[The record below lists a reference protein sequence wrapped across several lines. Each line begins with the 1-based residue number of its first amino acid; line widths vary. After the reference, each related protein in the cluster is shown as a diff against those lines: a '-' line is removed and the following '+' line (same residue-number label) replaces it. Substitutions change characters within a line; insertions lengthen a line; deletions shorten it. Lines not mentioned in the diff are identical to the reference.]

1 MRRHILLGSAA
12 ALFASAA
19 ASFVGAAPAHAG
31 GEPGRGDRRP
41 LLPPHIAYRDP
52 VYVAPRR
59 PVVLIPVRRVPRSL
73 ALPLYNEPPPRFQA
87 L

>member
-1 MRRHILLGSAA
+1 MRRLILLGSAT
-12 ALFASAA
+12 ALVLGAGPVRAS
-19 ASFVGAAPAHAG
+19 
-31 GEPGRGDRRP
+31 GEPDLGGRRP

-52 VYVAPRR
+52 TYVAPRH
-59 PVVLIPVRRVPRSL
+59 PVVLIPIRRVPRSL

>member
-1 MRRHILLGSAA
+1 MRRLILLGSATV
-12 ALFASAA
+12 L
-19 ASFVGAAPAHAG
+19 VLGAGPVRAG
-31 GEPGRGDRRP
+31 GEPGIGGRRP

-52 VYVAPRR
+52 AYVAPRR

>member
-1 MRRHILLGSAA
+1 MRRLAHIVCAVAVSIGSP
-12 ALFASAA
+12 
-19 ASFVGAAPAHAG
+19 VHAG
-31 GEPGRGDRRP
+31 GEPTPAYRRL

-52 VYVAPRR
+52 TYVAPRH
-59 PVVLIPVRRVPRSL
+59 PVVLIPIRRVPRSL